1 MSKKI
6 KLKGSDGKRVVVEEE
21 VAMMS
26 ETLRHIIED
35 NLARNVIPI
44 SNVTSTVLSYVFQ
57 YCKRHLNMDDLEDD
71 LEEFDNEFVDVDVN
85 TLYDLLMAA
94 NYLNVKDLLYLVCRK
109 VADLI
114 RGKTPEEIRLTF
126 NIENDLT
133 PEQEEE
139 IRQEHSWAF
148 D

>member
-1 MSKKI
+1 MTKKI
-6 KLKGSDGKRVVVEEE
+6 KLKGSDGKKVVVEEE

-26 ETLRHIIED
+26 ETLSHIIED

-57 YCKRHLNMDDLEDD
+57 YCKRHLTMDDLED
-71 LEEFDNEFVDVDVN
+71 FDNEFVDVDVD

-94 NYLNVKDLLYLVCRK
+94 NYLNVKDLLDLVCRK